1 MQWLG
6 NNILYLHIIS
16 NLVWLK
22 YFDVTAFIQKR
33 PQAQHHSFQGK
44 VPIPTLT
51 RNQASTNS
59 WFTTADFYNS
69 QHFKCAGIGREK
81 ERQTPVLGS
90 FLAFFCFLLGLCASF
105 AIIIGIILFHW
116 SYQNSC
122 RYLRNRYT
130 KESPVERQSSSSA
143 VKSTM
148 RIKPGSAKMSLE
160 FPSPSSKRHAFHFT
174 VMFIPFRF
182 LLIWLFPLIR
192 G

>member
-51 RNQASTNS
+51 RNQASMNS

-90 FLAFFCFLLGLCASF
+90 FLAFFFFTWSVCQFCNYHRYHSF
-105 AIIIGIILFHW
+105 PLKLPKLMQIFEEQVYKGE
-116 SYQNSC
+116 Y
-122 RYLRNRYT
+122 
-130 KESPVERQSSSSA
+130 PVERQSSTSA
-143 VKSTM
+143 MKSTM

-174 VMFIPFRF
+174 VTFIPFRF
-182 LLIWLFPLIR
+182 LLIWLFSSY
-192 G
+192 